1 MRTLY
6 NVCFTALFWVCF
18 PYYFLKM
25 WRRGG
30 WQQNF
35 GQRLGRF
42 GARVKHSVTN
52 RHVIWCHAAS
62 VGEVNLCVQ
71 LIRAL
76 EPRVPNL
83 KMVVS
88 TNTSTGMAELNKRLP
103 GHIEKIYY
111 PLDFPGPV
119 SKALRVIHPKAVVLL
134 EAEIWPN
141 FLWKCRSR
149 RIPVFLVNARL
160 SQRSYRGYRRLGFI
174 FRKVF
179 ACFSGV
185 GAQSEHDARELV
197 RIGCRPDRVHVFGSL
212 KYDAAAVDHR
222 RVFDVGALLRQ
233 IGVPEGAPVLLGGS
247 THAGEE
253 ALLADIAQRLRERFP
268 DLFLILVPRHF
279 ERGRE
284 VGRELENRG
293 VKFIYR
299 REITNRTRLAERSLQ
314 CLLVNTTGE
323 LKHFYEEADV
333 VFVGKSLLAEG
344 GQNPIEPAALGKA
357 MVFGPNMQN
366 FAAISTAFVEGG
378 GAVQVPDAAAL
389 ETAIA
394 ELLAKPE
401 RRAEMGRKAIQ
412 VVRENTGA
420 MEQTVRM
427 ILDRLPTDQT
437 YVSPLGREE

>member
-6 NVCFTALFWVCF
+6 NIFFVTLFWVCF
-18 PYYFLKM
+18 PYYLLKM

-30 WQQNF
+30 WRQNF
-35 GQRLGRF
+35 GHRLGRF
-42 GARVKHSVTN
+42 TARVKHAVTN

-83 KMVVS
+83 KVVVS
-88 TNTSTGMAELNKRLP
+88 TNTSTGMAELNRRLP

-111 PLDFPGPV
+111 PLDFPGAV

-160 SQRSYRGYRRLGFI
+160 SKRSYRGYGLLGFV
-174 FRKVF
+174 FRRVF
-179 ACFSGV
+179 ASFAGI
-185 GAQSEHDARELV
+185 GAQSDEDARQLV
-197 RIGCRPDRVHVFGSL
+197 RIGCRPERVHVFGSL
-212 KYDAAAVDHR
+212 KFDSAKVDHR
-222 RVFDVGALLRQ
+222 RVFDVAALLRQ
-233 IGVPEGAPVLLGGS
+233 IGVPQGAPVLIGGS

-253 ALLADIAQRLRERFP
+253 ALLADIALRLRQRFP

-284 VGRELENRG
+284 IGRELEARG
-293 VKFIYR
+293 ARFIYR
-299 REITNRTRLAERSLQ
+299 REITVQTDLPERSLQ

-333 VFVGKSLLAEG
+333 VFIGKSLTAEG
-344 GQNPIEPAALGKA
+344 GQNPIEPGALGKA
-357 MVFGPNMQN
+357 IVFGPNMQN
-366 FAAISTAFVEGG
+366 FAAIAAAFVEAG
-378 GAVQVPDAAAL
+378 GALQVPDAAAL
-389 ETAIA
+389 ETTIA
-394 ELLAKPE
+394 ELLAAPD
-401 RRAEMGRKAIQ
+401 RRAEMGRKAIR

-420 MEQTVRM
+420 LEQTVNM
-427 ILDRLPTDQT
+427 IIDHLPTDET
-437 YVSPLGREE
+437 YVAPLAREH

>member
-6 NVCFTALFWVCF
+6 NICFTALFWVCL
-18 PYYFLKM
+18 PYYFLKT

-30 WQQNF
+30 WRQNF
-35 GQRLGRF
+35 GQRLGRYS
-42 GARVKHSVTN
+42 ARVKHSVTN
-52 RHVIWCHAAS
+52 RHVVWCHAAS

-83 KMVVS
+83 KVVVS
-88 TNTSTGMAELNKRLP
+88 TNTSTGMAELNERLP

-160 SQRSYRGYRRLGFI
+160 SQRSYRGYRRFGFI

-179 ACFSGV
+179 ACFAGV
-185 GAQSEHDARELV
+185 GAQSEQDARELV
-197 RIGCRPDRVHVFGSL
+197 RIGCRRERVHVFGSL
-212 KYDAAAVDHR
+212 KYDSAAVDHR
-222 RVFDVGALLRQ
+222 RLFDVAALLRQ
-233 IGVPEGAPVLLGGS
+233 IGVPRGAPVLLGGS

-253 ALLADIAQRLRERFP
+253 ALLADITQRLRRRFP
-268 DLFLILVPRHF
+268 DLFLILVPRHV
-279 ERGRE
+279 ERGRDI
-284 VGRELENRG
+284 GRDLENRG

-299 REITNRTRLAERSLQ
+299 RQITVQTSLPERSLQ

-333 VFVGKSLLAEG
+333 VFVGKSLTAEG

-366 FAAISTAFVEGG
+366 FAAISTAFVEGS
-378 GAVQVPDAAAL
+378 GAVQVTDEAAL

-394 ELLAKPE
+394 ELLADPE
-401 RRAEMGRKAIQ
+401 RRAEMGRNAIQ
-412 VVRENTGA
+412 VVRGNTGA
-420 MEQTVRM
+420 LERTIRM
-427 ILDRLPTDQT
+427 ILDRLPTDET
-437 YVSPLGREE
+437 YLAPLGREE

>member
-6 NVCFTALFWVCF
+6 NICFTALFWVCF

-42 GARVKHSVTN
+42 SSRVKHAVTN

-83 KMVVS
+83 KVVVS
-88 TNTSTGMAELNKRLP
+88 TNTSTGMAELHKRLP

-160 SQRSYRGYRRLGFI
+160 SQRSYRGYRRFGLI

-185 GAQSEHDARELV
+185 GAQSDEDARELV

-212 KYDAAAVDHR
+212 KYDSSAVDHR
-222 RVFDVGALLRQ
+222 RVFDVSALLRQ
-233 IGVPEGAPVLLGGS
+233 IGVPPGAPILLGGS

-253 ALLADIAQRLRERFP
+253 ALLADITLRLRERFP
-268 DLFLILVPRHF
+268 DLFLVLVPRHF

-284 VGRELENRG
+284 VGRELEARG
-293 VKFIYR
+293 VKFMYR
-299 REITNRTRLAERSLQ
+299 RQITLRTDLPERSLQ

-323 LKHFYEEADV
+323 LKHFYGEADV
-333 VFVGKSLLAEG
+333 VFVGKSLTAEG
-344 GQNPIEPAALGKA
+344 GQNPIEPAALGKPI
-357 MVFGPNMQN
+357 VFGPNMQN
-366 FAAISTAFVEGG
+366 FAAISAAFVEGG
-378 GAVQVPDAAAL
+378 GALQVPDAAAL
-389 ETAIA
+389 ENAVA
-394 ELLAKPE
+394 ELLADPG
-401 RRAEMGRKAIQ
+401 RRAEMGRKAIR

-420 MEQTVRM
+420 LERTVQM
-427 ILDRLPTDQT
+427 ILQRLPTDET
-437 YVSPLGREE
+437 YVSPLGRED